1 MSVAS
6 LAACL
11 PSLLCKLDVLVQIIA
26 ATGSVNARLY
36 GWQILHAKHP
46 RVFAFFV
53 RNAGKN
59 ASLASKRK
67 LVSKPQGLR
76 RETAANQRTHYY
88 CIVSLRGCQVICIV
102 FFLHAQKTAVW
113 CKRTRGAGN
122 SQVKRLK
129 LADEFDSFKAN
140 AVCYALSRA
149 LSFDHCEQAQSTI
162 TNAQ

>member
-102 FFLHAQKTAVW
+102 FFFVCAENSGMVQAA
-113 CKRTRGAGN
+113 RGAGN

-140 AVCYALSRA
+140 AVCYALSGA
-149 LSFDHCEQAQSTI
+149 LSCDH
-162 TNAQ
+162 